1 MKAKRFVLSIVI
13 LVLIVAV
20 LWLLNDKFKV
30 VSLGGP
36 KTPDY
41 NYTIG
46 EFKKEDLGIFDIKTG
61 KTIYLG
67 MKQEE
72 VEKILG
78 NGEEISGMIKIH
90 EYPGKLQIKYRLD
103 QVCAIRIGDDTDGD
117 RYLTPRNISKQN
129 NQGEVKLVYG
139 DPSSENSEIVDYF
152 INKDN
157 ETYRLID
164 SLPSDRDKRTTTF
177 IIDFTYGEGRKLN
190 IYIMDYLF
198 AQTFQ

>member
-1 MKAKRFVLSIVI
+1 M
-13 LVLIVAV
+13 
-20 LWLLNDKFKV
+20 
-30 VSLGGP
+30 
-36 KTPDY
+36 
-41 NYTIG
+41 
-46 EFKKEDLGIFDIKTG
+46 KKE
-61 KTIYLG
+61 
-67 MKQEE
+67 E
-72 VEKILG
+72 VDKILG
-78 NGEEISGMIKIH
+78 KGEEVNDMVKMH

-129 NQGEVKLVYG
+129 NQGEVKVAYG
-139 DPSSENSEIVDYF
+139 NPSSDNNEIVDYF
-152 INKDN
+152 LNKDN

-177 IIDFTYGEGRKLN
+177 IIDFTYGEGNKLN